1 MQKPNKNYNPTQQ
14 HYISQFLSRNLRL
27 IIFKQTKENLIIHLI
42 EAFLSN
48 ETLLL
53 DFQIMSRNQNFLEK
67 TANRVCFFLNNR
79 NPSIFMTLLI
89 SSFQTLFQIKDEIE
103 RCIKKYMNLEQTIT
117 YIHEKYHIHHVI
129 TSASK

>member
-117 YIHEKYHIHHVI
+117 YLHEKYHIHHVI

>member
-1 MQKPNKNYNPTQQ
+1 MN
-14 HYISQFLSRNLRL
+14 
-27 IIFKQTKENLIIHLI
+27 
-42 EAFLSN
+42 
-48 ETLLL
+48 
-53 DFQIMSRNQNFLEK
+53 RNQNFLEK

-117 YIHEKYHIHHVI
+117 YLHEKYHIHHVI